1 MYDIITIGSATLD
14 LFIKTSYSLKKH
26 ESHLDLCY
34 HLGDKLLVNDIIFS
48 SGGGGTNTAVAFS
61 RLGLKTAFL
70 GVVGADEAGEFILKE
85 LESENVDFIGKVKK
99 EKTGMSIILP
109 GKEDR
114 TILSYKG
121 ANNYLDSA
129 DVPHEIFKTKAIYIS
144 TMLGKSL
151 HTIQNISFLAKK
163 KNILVAL
170 NISEY
175 LAKKGLKALSKI
187 LEKIDILI
195 LNREEASILTKKKK
209 VEDSLIAISNYCSG
223 VIVITDSFRP
233 VHAYYDGNIY
243 KKIIRKIIPIDKTG
257 AGDAFASGFVYGFLL
272 GREIETCLEY
282 GHLESLAVMKHIGA
296 KNNLLSAL

>member
-14 LFIKTSYSLKKH
+14 IFIKTAGEIRKH

-34 HLGDKLLVNDIIFS
+34 HLGNKLLVSDIIFS

-70 GVVGADEAGEFILKE
+70 GVVGADEQGELILRE
-85 LESENVDFIGKVKK
+85 LESENVEFIGKVKR

-129 DVPHEIFKTKAIYIS
+129 DIPHEILKTKAIYIS

-163 KNILVAL
+163 KKILIAL

-175 LAKKGLKALSKI
+175 LAKKGLKALSKL
-187 LEKIDILI
+187 LEKTDVVI
-195 LNREEASILTKKKK
+195 LNREEASVLTKKKK
-209 VEDSLIAISNYCSG
+209 AGDALIAISNYCPG
-223 VIVITDSFRP
+223 IIVITDSFKP
-233 VHAYYDGNIY
+233 IHAYYDGNTY
-243 KKIIRKIIPIDKTG
+243 KKIIKKVIPIDKTG

-272 GREIETCLEY
+272 GKEIETCLEY
-282 GHLESLAVMKHIGA
+282 GHLESIAVMKHIGA
-296 KNNLLSAL
+296 KNNLLRSL